1 MTQVEAFGYYMYN
14 KWNQYE
20 ANVVFGEN
28 LGSHIFDKWINNRD
42 VMMFFMNLDNDCRQK
57 LVERAEQFYC

>member
-14 KWNQYE
+14 KWNSYE
-20 ANVVFGEN
+20 ATVVFGEN

-42 VMMFFMNLDNDCRQK
+42 VMMFFMNLDNECRKK